1 MCGSATLTWGSGFD
15 RAGFEGCGWGSRFIG
30 GCVAEVRRNHVL
42 PWLGAS
48 IIAPMSFFAI
58 LFALLIEQARP
69 LARSNPIHAGLR
81 AWALSVSR
89 NFDAGKSH
97 HGWVA
102 WSLAVLVPALVTLG
116 IHWLLLWGLGWPFA
130 VLWSVA
136 VLYVTL
142 GFRQFS
148 HHFTGIRDALEEG
161 DEDAARERL
170 AHWQQV
176 DVGALPRSEIV
187 RHVIEYSV
195 LAAHRHVFGV
205 LAWFSVLAALG
216 LGPTGAVLYRLA
228 EFVSRYWHY
237 KQRTGALPAS
247 ESLQQAS
254 AQAWTAIDWLPAR
267 LTALSFAVVGS
278 FEEAIEGWRFHAQRF
293 PNDNDGVVLA
303 ATAGAINVRLGG
315 EALKARTELHAP
327 QGLEIDADMGDS
339 DSTPG
344 REPEVGHLRS
354 VVGLVWRS
362 VVVWM
367 LLLALLTLARLLG

>member
-1 MCGSATLTWGSGFD
+1 
-15 RAGFEGCGWGSRFIG
+15 
-30 GCVAEVRRNHVL
+30 
-42 PWLGAS
+42 
-48 IIAPMSFFAI
+48 MSFFAI

-69 LARSNPIHAGLR
+69 LARGNPVHAGLR
-81 AWALSVSR
+81 AWTLSVSR
-89 NFDAGKSH
+89 NFDAGKPH
-97 HGWVA
+97 HGWVCWA
-102 WSLAVLVPALVTLG
+102 LAALLPSLVALGVHWALLV
-116 IHWLLLWGLGWPFA
+116 WLGWPFA
-130 VLWSVA
+130 VVWSVA
-136 VLYVTL
+136 VLYFTL

-148 HHFTGIRDALEEG
+148 HHFTGIRDALEVG
-161 DEDAARERL
+161 DEELARERL
-170 AHWQQV
+170 ANWQQV
-176 DVGALPRSEIV
+176 DVVALPRSEIV

-195 LAAHRHVFGV
+195 IAAHRHVFGV

-216 LGPTGAVLYRLA
+216 LGPAGAVLYRMS
-228 EFVSRYWHY
+228 EFVARYWAY
-237 KQRTGALPAS
+237 KQRTGLQPVSEAVRDAS
-247 ESLQQAS
+247 ER
-254 AQAWTAIDWLPAR
+254 AWTWIDWLPAR

-315 EALKARTELHAP
+315 EALRARPRGLP
-327 QGLEIDADMGDS
+327 GPGLELEQDVADS
-339 DSTPG
+339 DATPG